1 MKVSDYYRVNMAIQ
15 GNADNIVTEGDKFV
29 LVASLDKP
37 RAIPIVVSISA
48 KAEDE
53 SSFENLP
60 SELTIPAGALNA
72 KTDPISLVMDGAKT
86 GDKELTLNFTSNS
99 EANPMKSDQ
108 LVIMMTDLE
117 SLANPDMYD
126 PTLVYEHPEYPFV
139 SKGNKSKF
147 DAWWGSDRSSSV
159 EITGKTGAKPGTDY
173 ASLTSH
179 PNQKLAEEG
188 WKFWSGVEFH
198 FIQSSFGWSM
208 PTKPNTSFGNYR
220 HWSFNY
226 IPTKSIQDVFAANRD
241 KCSNVTEDGTY
252 QLWVQAGSTPGDGLG
267 ASRDY
272 GSAAVYIGRGGSGA
286 STRFIHINPGM
297 RIEMRVRV
305 TGDRTG
311 IVPVIEL
318 RDAPGGVFDKQIQRI
333 DILRNTKG
341 NLVTQGVFST
351 MEDGTKTSP
360 LPKIG
365 DYNIYWVELT
375 TDGIK
380 VGINGSTNVDVP
392 STSSWGFAP
401 ADGLAL
407 DFLFAPADNR
417 PDGWDS
423 VLKAISEPKTDPN
436 TPMMEIDWIRFYTN
450 STYSDEGVTYWANA
464 GQLFY

>member
-1 MKVSDYYRVNMAIQ
+1 M
-15 GNADNIVTEGDKFV
+15 
-29 LVASLDKP
+29 
-37 RAIPIVVSISA
+37 
-48 KAEDE
+48 
-53 SSFENLP
+53 
-60 SELTIPAGALNA
+60 
-72 KTDPISLVMDGAKT
+72 
-86 GDKELTLNFTSNS
+86 
-99 EANPMKSDQ
+99 
-108 LVIMMTDLE
+108 
-117 SLANPDMYD
+117 
-126 PTLVYEHPEYPFV
+126 
-139 SKGNKSKF
+139 
-147 DAWWGSDRSSSV
+147 
-159 EITGKTGAKPGTDY
+159 
-173 ASLTSH
+173 
-179 PNQKLAEEG
+179 
-188 WKFWSGVEFH
+188 
-198 FIQSSFGWSM
+198 
-208 PTKPNTSFGNYR
+208 
-220 HWSFNY
+220 
-226 IPTKSIQDVFAANRD
+226 FAANRD

-436 TPMMEIDWIRFYTN
+436 TPLMEIDWIRFYTN

>member
-1 MKVSDYYRVNMAIQ
+1 MKNIFYKLFSISLLGVCLMGCEDETKYLPLPQAVPFTMTVNNTTFVMGEKLVVDLDINPDKDGSEVLANEDFDIYFTAKTGTEDVSGVFKDFHNIVTFPKGEKSIRVEFPLKETGLEGSKNFNFVAFSRGYEIGNPSFPMKVSDYYRVNMAIQ

-99 EANPMKSDQ
+99 EANPMKSDK

-188 WKFWSGVEFH
+188 GFKEIGSWWE
-198 FIQSSFGWSM
+198 
-208 PTKPNTSFGNYR
+208 
-220 HWSFNY
+220 
-226 IPTKSIQDVFAANRD
+226 TKSSANKERLN
-241 KCSNVTEDGTY
+241 SFE
-252 QLWVQAGSTPGDGLG
+252 
-267 ASRDY
+267 
-272 GSAAVYIGRGGSGA
+272 
-286 STRFIHINPGM
+286 
-297 RIEMRVRV
+297 
-305 TGDRTG
+305 
-311 IVPVIEL
+311 
-318 RDAPGGVFDKQIQRI
+318 I
-333 DILRNTKG
+333 DIVALKSSGKKALIAEVKRMPENNYVHSTFMEKVEH
-341 NLVTQGVFST
+341 LKHKEMAKYDIETQVLGL
-351 MEDGTKTSP
+351 ED
-360 LPKIG
+360 
-365 DYNIYWVELT
+365 
-375 TDGIK
+375 
-380 VGINGSTNVDVP
+380 
-392 STSSWGFAP
+392 
-401 ADGLAL
+401 
-407 DFLFAPADNR
+407 
-417 PDGWDS
+417 
-423 VLKAISEPKTDPN
+423 
-436 TPMMEIDWIRFYTN
+436 M
-450 STYSDEGVTYWANA
+450 
-464 GQLFY
+464 